1 MVGWAT
7 AMRKTSSHRGP
18 SRDCAA
24 STPVR
29 WRRDTTTA
37 WCWARAVPC
46 TLSVVEV
53 KGASGTAT
61 RTTSLRP

>member
-1 MVGWAT
+1 
-7 AMRKTSSHRGP
+7 MRKTSSHRGP
-18 SRDCAA
+18 SRGSAA
-24 STPVR
+24 SERAR
-29 WRRDTTTA
+29 WPREASTA

-46 TLSVVEV
+46 TLSGLEL